1 MQQPSQWGHS
11 TPNIRFPAIIVGL
24 LLVGAM
30 CAITPYN
37 NYFLQNSKIA
47 GNHLPV
53 GSIFGLL
60 LLVFLVNVPLRKL
73 SSVGGHGRFA
83 FSATEL
89 TVVWMMLIVA
99 VGIPSMGLLQFLLPS
114 LVALRYFAT
123 TENDW
128 AETLHPHVP
137 EWMIITDA
145 RAVTDFYEGI
155 SPGESVP
162 WILWIKPLLIWGLFV
177 FIFYLTTLCLSTI
190 LRKQWVERERFS
202 FPLIQIPIQLAA
214 EPARG
219 TLLNAFFKN
228 RLLWAGMVLP
238 VILHLIN
245 GLHAHFPTVPE
256 IPLIYNIHRAFTEKP
271 WHTLGWWPAMRLVIY
286 FSVIGI
292 ASLLT
297 LEVSFS
303 LWFFYLF
310 FKLQYIIMNA
320 SGLSISPWISCS
332 RQVMGGYLV
341 FVPAVFWIGREHIAD
356 IFRFSVSRNAFD
368 RTNGADGVLLRNPK
382 TTLSF
387 STISERG
394 DRNEPL
400 PYRVAL
406 LGFLF
411 GFAILTVFLV
421 VAGMTTWV
429 AVVTL
434 LSIFFTSI
442 VLTWMVVNGGLLLV
456 QAPFFPSEYI
466 DITLGSGAVGQ
477 KSLAILSFQR
487 TFLRD
492 WGEFMMPN
500 FLHSFKAADEVRLAR
515 RKVVPIMG
523 IAIAVAALVSVYF
536 SLTLIYDKGAL
547 FLQSWSFVVAPRNYF
562 QRMSSLI
569 QFPVETKWDE
579 VYSMIAGAGF
589 TGFMLWMRQNFV
601 WCSLHPIGY
610 LLGATYPPFHLWSS
624 IFIGWFIK
632 YTALKFGGAS
642 TYRKLRPV
650 AFGLIF
656 GEYVMV
662 GVWMIVGFF
671 TGIGYFALPS

>member
-1 MQQPSQWGHS
+1 MLLNTRQKSDSDDGRIGARTQALKNQK
-11 TPNIRFPAIIVGL
+11 IRFPAILVGL
-24 LLVGAM
+24 LLIGVM

-37 NYFLQNSKIA
+37 NYFLQNTKIA

-60 LLVFLVNVPLRKL
+60 ILVFLVNVPLRKL
-73 SSVGGHGRFA
+73 MRNGRFA
-83 FSATEL
+83 FSALEL

-114 LVALRYFAT
+114 LVALQYFAT

-137 EWMIITDA
+137 EWLVVTEP

-162 WILWIKPLLIWGLFV
+162 WMFWLKPLLVWGLFV
-177 FIFYLTTLCLSTI
+177 LVFYFTTLCLSTI

-202 FPLIQIPIQLAA
+202 FPLIQIPVQLAA

-219 TLLNAFFKN
+219 TLLNTFFKN
-228 RLLWAGMVLP
+228 RLLWAGMILP
-238 VILHLIN
+238 VVLHLIN
-245 GLHAHFPTVPE
+245 GLHAHFPRVPE
-256 IPLIYNIHRAFTEKP
+256 IPLIYNIYTVFTEKP
-271 WHTLGWWPAMRLVIY
+271 WHTLGWWPAMRFVIY

-310 FKLQYIIMNA
+310 FKLQYIVMNA
-320 SGLSISPWISCS
+320 MGLSIGPWISCS

-341 FVPAVFWIGREHIAD
+341 FVPAVFWIGREHIIAV
-356 IFRFSVSRNAFD
+356 FRKTFGLGHA
-368 RTNGADGVLLRNPK
+368 RT
-382 TTLSF
+382 SH
-387 STISERG
+387 STIGGEPIDDS
-394 DRNEPL
+394 NEPIS
-400 PYRVAL
+400 YRVAL
-406 LGFLF
+406 LGCLL
-411 GFAILTVFLV
+411 GFIVLVVFLV
-421 VAGMTTWV
+421 LAGVTTWV
-429 AVVTL
+429 AIVTL
-434 LSIFFTSI
+434 LSIFITSI
-442 VLTWMVVNGGLLLV
+442 VLSWMVVNGGLLLV

-466 DITLGSGAVGQ
+466 DITLGSNALGH

-500 FLHSFKAADEVRLAR
+500 FLHSFKAADEVKLAR
-515 RKVVPIMG
+515 RRVVPILWVS
-523 IAIAVAALVSVYF
+523 IVVALLVSVYA

-547 FLQSWSFVVAPRNYF
+547 FLQSWAFVVAPRNYF

-569 QFPVETKWDE
+569 QFPIETKWDE

-601 WCSLHPIGY
+601 WWSLHPIGY

-624 IFIGWFIK
+624 ILIGWFIK
-632 YTALKFGGAS
+632 YMALKFGGAS
-642 TYRKLRPV
+642 TYRKIRPV

-662 GVWMIVGFF
+662 GLWMIVGLF